1 MIGRQVFLRGALAA
15 TLGCAVALALP
26 TAARAQ
32 APGGA
37 VPVSVA
43 PATKKD
49 VPVLLRNIGSVQ
61 GMQTALIRS
70 RVDGTLEQVF
80 FIEGQ
85 EVQRGDKLAQI
96 DPRPYQAVLDQALA
110 VKASTEA
117 QLANA
122 RLDLAR
128 SRQLVA
134 NNYTPQ
140 QTVDTRTAQ
149 VAQLEAQLRANDATI
164 SAARTNLDYT
174 NITAPFDGRVGL
186 RQIDPGNVV
195 RLADSQ
201 GIGIVTL
208 TQVRPIAVM
217 FTLPQDT
224 LPAIQQALGSGA
236 KLPVQAY
243 ASDDRT
249 LLGLGELLTTDNA
262 VDQAT
267 GTIKLKAV
275 FANPDKKLWPGQFI
289 NARLQIELRRGAIT
303 VPSIAV
309 QRSQTNLFVYA
320 VKPDNTVAV
329 TPVTLGPDDGQ
340 TAIVLR
346 GLEEGVPVV
355 VSGQS
360 RLRNGAAVTVS
371 QAKPNS

>member
-1 MIGRQVFLRGALAA
+1 MILGLIVRRGALAA
-15 TLGCAVALALP
+15 ALCLATASLAL
-26 TAARAQ
+26 AQ

-37 VPVSVA
+37 VPVTVA

-49 VPVLLRNIGSVQ
+49 VPVLLRNIGTVQ

-80 FIEGQ
+80 FTEGQ
-85 EVQRGDKLAQI
+85 EVKRGDKLAQI
-96 DPRPYQAVLDQALA
+96 DPRPYQAVLDQAMA
-110 VKASTEA
+110 TKASTEA

-140 QTVDTRTAQ
+140 QTVDTRAAL
-149 VAQLEAQLRANDATI
+149 VAQLEAQLRANEATI

-174 NITAPFDGRVGL
+174 NITAPFDGRMGL
-186 RQIDPGNVV
+186 RQTDPGNVV
-195 RLADSQ
+195 RLADAQ
-201 GIGIVTL
+201 GIGIVTI
-208 TQVRPIAVM
+208 TQVRPIAVL
-217 FTLPQDT
+217 FTLAQDN
-224 LPAIQQALGSGA
+224 LPAIQAAMGHG
-236 KLPVQAY
+236 KLPVQAF
-243 ASDDRT
+243 ASDDKT
-249 LLGLGELLTTDNA
+249 LLGLGELLTTDNT
-262 VDQAT
+262 VDPAT

-275 FANPDKKLWPGQFI
+275 FANPDNKLWPGQFI
-289 NARLQIELRRGAIT
+289 NARLQVEVRRGAVT
-303 VPSIAV
+303 VPSNAV

-320 VKPDNTVAV
+320 VKPDNTVTV

-340 TAIVLR
+340 TAIITK
-346 GLEEGVPVV
+346 GLEEGTPVV
-355 VSGQS
+355 VAGQS